1 MIKITSWEK
10 ETLLREILERV
21 EDVSRRRDMRSSDTQ
36 AITES
41 IRHLFK
47 KKLVQYEEG
56 K

>member
-1 MIKITSWEK
+1 MTSWEK

-21 EDVSRRRDMRSSDTQ
+21 EAVSDRRNLRSSDTQ

-41 IRHLFK
+41 IKHLFK
-47 KKLVQYEEG
+47 KKKLVD